1 METKKSTEIQ
11 ATASCRKSGLSIRII
26 AAVIIAAMIALFF
39 LLPLTWDYKTYEA
52 LSNIKGS
59 IGFCMNYSG
68 YGFFCKFVIVVPAIW
83 LLTIAAT
90 FISRWAARIMAIV
103 NTVFFAL
110 FSIFMMKGVE
120 KAYRGYL
127 HLNLGTGFWIIAG
140 LSIVT
145 IVLLFLIRNHKK
157 ESKPTGDSPAV

>member
-1 METKKSTEIQ
+1 
-11 ATASCRKSGLSIRII
+11 
-26 AAVIIAAMIALFF
+26 
-39 LLPLTWDYKTYEA
+39 
-52 LSNIKGS
+52 
-59 IGFCMNYSG
+59 MNYSG
-68 YGFFCKFVIVVPAIW
+68 YGFFCKFVIVVPALW

-120 KAYRGYL
+120 EAYRGYL
-127 HLNLGTGFWIIAG
+127 HLKLGAGFWIIAG

-145 IVLLFLIRNHKK
+145 IVLLFLIGNHKK
-157 ESKPTGDSPAV
+157 ESKQPEASSAA